1 MFPRWPGKPHGR
13 PGHVT
18 SFDDLRQCGYLALVD
33 AVKGYSED
41 KGKFLTWFGFFLKTA
56 FAEEAGYRTQHQRRD
71 PLRWSASLDAP
82 IPGAEDLLLSDMVP
96 DPADSIGDVEEAVW
110 REELHTAMTEA
121 LCTLPPECRDML
133 HRLYY
138 QGQTLTAAGR
148 ETGRT
153 LEGARQVEKKALR
166 QLRRPQTARK
176 LRPFAYPD
184 GDIYAAGLQQHG
196 NRCIH
201 AHRHKQHR
209 SRRAPD
215 GVGAC
220 AVASNDSKQES
231 KKQPAPADD
240 FCEIEDDG
248 DLPF

>member
-1 MFPRWPGKPHGR
+1 MTNEDLAVRIQAGERERLPELWDRVERFAAQQARRTARAAGPG
-13 PGHVT
+13 T
-18 SFDDLRQCGYLALVD
+18 DWEDLYQCGYLALAE
-33 AVKGYSED
+33 AVED
-41 KGKFLTWFGFFLKTA
+41 YNRDRGCFLTWFGFFLKTA

-121 LCTLPPECRDML
+121 LCTLPPEYRDML

-184 GDIYAAGLQQHG
+184 GDIYAAGL
-196 NRCIH
+196 
-201 AHRHKQHR
+201 R
-209 SRRAPD
+209 ST
-215 GVGAC
+215 GTGAFMRTGTSSTEA
-220 AVASNDSKQES
+220 AVLRMES
-231 KKQPAPADD
+231 GLA
-240 FCEIEDDG
+240 
-248 DLPF
+248 L

>member
-1 MFPRWPGKPHGR
+1 MTNEEIAVRIQAGETELLPVLWEQVERFVSQMAGKAAWAA
-13 PGHVT
+13 GHVT

-153 LEGARQVEKKALR
+153 LEGARQVEKTALR

-184 GDIYAAGLQQHG
+184 GDIYAAGL
-196 NRCIH
+196 
-201 AHRHKQHR
+201 R
-209 SRRAPD
+209 ST
-215 GVGAC
+215 GTGAFMRTGTSSTEA
-220 AVASNDSKQES
+220 AVLRMES
-231 KKQPAPADD
+231 GLA
-240 FCEIEDDG
+240 
-248 DLPF
+248 L

>member
-1 MFPRWPGKPHGR
+1 MTNEEIAVRIQAGETELLPVLWEQVERFVSQMAGKAAWAA
-13 PGHVT
+13 GHVT

-121 LCTLPPECRDML
+121 LCTLPP
-133 HRLYY
+133 
-138 QGQTLTAAGR
+138 
-148 ETGRT
+148 
-153 LEGARQVEKKALR
+153 V
-166 QLRRPQTARK
+166 
-176 LRPFAYPD
+176 
-184 GDIYAAGLQQHG
+184 
-196 NRCIH
+196 
-201 AHRHKQHR
+201 
-209 SRRAPD
+209 
-215 GVGAC
+215 
-220 AVASNDSKQES
+220 
-231 KKQPAPADD
+231 
-240 FCEIEDDG
+240 
-248 DLPF
+248 